1 MKVIFRLSLFFLFIF
16 SCTKE
21 YDSISNPISEP
32 ITKEKIEFTTILNTR
47 LFLTDS
53 LPNPLVVFYS
63 TEDQQAFF
71 DTMFTYFPEF
81 DFDNYQ
87 DSIIIG
93 LNYPEKI
100 SLSCSF
106 SIDSILVDSIN
117 QKIII
122 ISHLHEPLGKMIQK
136 NYQSHF
142 ISLPKTDYEITFDEI
157 LIEKEIQTG
166 TRILFNDFLIKDG
179 GFETDPSQTTLAV
192 FKNKS
197 EQDHFLSIYPY
208 FMGLDSFPYFSYN
221 DSILVGVVSKLF
233 MHSTHFELVLLE
245 QESDT
250 IYVSANIFDTP
261 TANFPALSQILHFV
275 AIKRAELPFKLK
287 ETVYYAD
294 LIE

>member
-1 MKVIFRLSLFFLFIF
+1 MKLIFRLSLSFLFF
-16 SCTKE
+16 VSCTKE

-32 ITKEKIEFTTILNTR
+32 IIKEKIAFTTILNTR

-53 LPNPLVVFYS
+53 LPNPLVVFSS
-63 TEDQQAFF
+63 TEDQQSFF

-81 DFDNYQ
+81 EFDNYQ

-106 SIDSILVDSIN
+106 AIDSVLVDSLN
-117 QKIII
+117 QIII
-122 ISHLHEPLGKMIQK
+122 IKSHLYEPVGKMTQK

-142 ISLPKTDYEITFDEI
+142 ISIPKTDYKITIDEI
-157 LIEKEIQTG
+157 IIIKEIQTG
-166 TRILFNDFLIKDG
+166 TRILFDDFLIRDG
-179 GFETDPSQTTLAV
+179 GFETNPSQTTLAV

-197 EQDHFLSIYPY
+197 EQDQFLSVNPY
-208 FMGLDSFPYFSYN
+208 FMGLDSFPNFSYN
-221 DSILVGVVSKLF
+221 DSILVGVISKLF
-233 MHSTHFELVLLE
+233 MHLTHFELVLLE
-245 QESDT
+245 QETDT
-250 IYVSANIFDTP
+250 VFVTANIFDTP

-275 AIKRAELPFKLK
+275 AIKKTELPFKLK
-287 ETVYYAD
+287 ETVYYID